1 MIRIVIADGHALMR
15 EGLKLIL
22 SDVHTITVVAEAAD
36 GYEALTRACAGA
48 VDVLV
53 LELSMPGPGGIEL
66 IRLLKREAP
75 SVPILVLTL
84 HEVEKYAAAAFRA
97 GARGFLNK
105 STSSE
110 QLVAAIH
117 CVASG
122 RPFINPGVVEQ
133 LVVDAQP
140 RDPQLPHA
148 SLSDRERE
156 VFVRLLAGDSV
167 KQIAASLDI
176 SMKTVSTHKARM
188 LEKMGMNTVSQLVQ
202 YAVEHRLLALPVA

>member
-22 SDVHTITVVAEAAD
+22 GDVRTVTVVAEAAD
-36 GYEALTRACAGA
+36 GYEALNRACAGA

-66 IRLLKREAP
+66 IRQVKREAP
-75 SVPILVLTL
+75 LVTILVLTL
-84 HEVEKYAAAAFRA
+84 HTVEKYAAAAFRA
-97 GARGFLNK
+97 GALAFLNK
-105 STSSE
+105 SASSE

-122 RPFINPGVVEQ
+122 RPYINPAVVEQ
-133 LVVDAQP
+133 LVIDAQP
-140 RDPQLPHA
+140 RDPRLPHA

-156 VFVRLLAGDSV
+156 VFAYLLAGDSV
-167 KQIAASLDI
+167 KRIAASLDI
-176 SMKTVSTHKARM
+176 SIKTVSTHKSRM
-188 LEKMGMNTVSQLVQ
+188 MEKMGVNTVSQLVQ
-202 YAVEHRLLALPVA
+202 YAIEHRLLALPVA